1 MKKKAILVLALAMM
15 FSVSGCG
22 KTEKLMT
29 LTDEERAQIVQFSAH
44 IISEFNRSQP
54 EGYRP
59 LSKVQIDAINAEEE
73 KKKNPQKTEEQSSDN
88 PQTSGQSGEA
98 EKPAR
103 QEGTL
108 TDLVGVSGIEATC
121 KGYKVQKDYVEE
133 NVFAMNAS
141 EGNKYV
147 VVKVRLTNTTNAKV
161 NVDILSKNPSVSLQI
176 NGEESTSHALLTLLT
191 NDLLTTKKKLD
202 AGESL
207 DTVLLFEVEKSKAD
221 SIQNL
226 ALIAKDGDTEKIILI
241 N

>member
-1 MKKKAILVLALAMM
+1 MKKKAILVWMLATVFL
-15 FSVSGCG
+15 VGGCG
-22 KTEKLMT
+22 KKEKLMT
-29 LTDEERAQIVQFSAH
+29 MTDEERTQIIQFSAH

-73 KKKNPQKTEEQSSDN
+73 KEKNPQKQEEKPADDSK
-88 PQTSGQSGEA
+88 TGGQGGEA
-98 EKPAR
+98 EQPAR

-108 TDLVGVSGIEATC
+108 TELVGISGIEATC
-121 KGYKVQKDYVEE
+121 TGYKVQKDYVEE

-147 VVKVRLTNTTNAKV
+147 VVKVRLTNTTDAKV

-176 NGEESTSHALLTLLT
+176 NGEESTSRALLTLLT
-191 NDLLTTKKKLD
+191 NDLLTTKKKLG

-226 ALIAKDGDTEKIILI
+226 ALITKDGDTEKIILI